1 MLKLFLA
8 VLLVSGFITRI
19 EAAGSCRRGY
29 YLWRRRFCLKVS
41 SNSVTWDEA
50 VRACAREGAGLAV
63 VQSENEMRF
72 VRVLMMSRRVS
83 SVFIGLQRQARSRA
97 LVSSNGGLAT
107 YRSWRGGEPRP
118 SNTRSCVTVAANQ
131 GYRWALSSCD
141 RPLRF
146 VCKYFPGQTAAPR
159 RPRQRCYVCD
169 NARTN
174 EECNAR
180 GMRECMLNE
189 EQKKADPSLVLSC
202 QNEIRVSG
210 GRKLISKKCK
220 QPTACENNYLQNPR
234 AAWYPSQCSPSHNM
248 NSVCR
253 CCCTGDLCNVN
264 ELPCL
269 SESSCPALSLPAQ
282 STVSCSNRNKPAS
295 VCTFSCRPGYKL
307 TGSRSRRCNG
317 QNGNWTNANPTCQ
330 SMLTLS
336 GVNYRPRV
344 IRKSWRVLALLQ
356 RGIRCSPVQRAPPSG
371 AMTCT
376 NSNYHSS
383 TCSFTCER
391 NFFLRGPATVT
402 CQQNE
407 RWSSN
412 QPRLCTLI
420 LCTGLRPPSNGEVS
434 FTNSTVI
441 GQIRTFS
448 CSEGYRMLGS
458 DTLRCVDSNNDG
470 FGEYDNNPPTCER
483 ITCPLPSPVLNNGDV
498 IPPTSSDYGS
508 VTSFRCD
515 FGYFLIGS
523 DSITCVDN
531 NNDGVGVWDGDSPIC
546 RLIECPV
553 ISPPDSG
560 RYNTTFQ
567 RTLGT
572 QMFVVCDPGFSMVGL
587 PRLTCIDDDND
598 GNGSWDNL
606 PPICEQIYCP
616 DLPPLV
622 NGMTSLS
629 GGLPVWGATASFNC
643 DVGYFLEGARTLEC
657 VDTNNDGEGNW
668 NQPLSRCR
676 QITCPTPT
684 QPTNG
689 RFVNT
694 PELTY
699 GSVVAV
705 TCDVG
710 YFLIGQSSRE
720 CGDVNDDGIGEWNGE
735 FPTCTQITCDEPLLP
750 PQNGEI
756 TESPPA
762 VWGSVTSFECDVGY
776 FMEGGAFVTCED
788 SNNDGSGE
796 WNSSAPVCNLISCP
810 LLVVP
815 MFGSLS
821 TLNVTYGTNVT
832 VTCNEGY
839 FLIGQYTTQC
849 GDVDRNVIGDWLSAL
864 PRCELIMCPTTVPS
878 PLNGVATLPD
888 VTDYASVTSFR
899 CDFGYFLIG
908 SDSITCVDN
917 NNDGVGEWDGDSPI
931 CKLIECPV
939 ISPPESGR
947 YNTTFQRTLATQMFV
962 ICDPGFS
969 MVGLPRLTCIDD
981 DNDGNGSWDNLP
993 PICEQIYCPD
1003 LPQLENGNVTSSTQ
1017 FPVWGSEQSFNCD
1030 VGFFLIGSATI
1041 RCVDDDLDGA
1051 GEWDKAMAVCQ
1062 QITCPIPTQP
1072 TNGRFVNTPE
1082 LTYGSVV
1089 EVTCDVGYFLIG
1101 QSSREC
1107 GDVNNDGIGEW
1118 NGEFPTCTQITCL
1131 VPVVAP
1137 QNGSIVTS
1145 SPDNIYGSD
1154 VTFDCD
1160 VGFFLIGSATTRCGD
1175 SNDDG
1180 IGEWTNQAPV
1190 CDRITCSPLNPP
1202 DNGVF
1207 IASQS
1212 LHFGATLVT
1221 RCLEGYYLVG
1231 NPTLLCKDGDNN
1243 GRGEWNGTLATCS
1256 QITCDEPLLPPQNG
1270 EITNSPPAVWGSVT
1284 SFNCDVGYFM
1294 DGEAFVTC
1302 EDSNNDGNGEWNSSA
1317 PVCNQILCP
1326 VLISPD
1332 NATIPSNHGRAFGD
1346 DVTMTCDPGF
1356 FLIGRGTVECGDVNN
1371 DGIGEWTSSYGTCEQ
1386 ISCPDLQTPINGFVT
1401 SSPPY
1406 VWGSV
1411 GSFGCSPGY
1420 YLNGSMTSLC
1430 DDVDS
1435 DGVGDWTLPPPV
1447 CELILCPDPG
1457 SPSNGVYTSSATEA
1471 TVGSLLSIECFE
1483 GFTNITNT
1491 DDVICASVPG
1501 SKIGRWIGVLPFCT
1515 AIICNGISWAPPGG
1529 MFACSLSTAYG
1540 SNCAFR
1546 CSRGYHL
1553 VGSNSIQCG
1562 DANNDGVG
1570 EWSADFPVCNEVIC
1584 IPSLSAPSNGSI
1596 NCTDF
1601 GQLDSQ
1607 CHFSCDSGFF
1617 LRGNDIT
1624 TCNDDDNN
1632 GEGEWSSDPATC
1644 REITCQVQ
1652 NSPVNGS
1659 ISCTRGVLYGS
1670 ACFFE
1675 CNPGY
1680 SLVGY
1685 DTVLCGEPNIDGAGQ
1700 WSIGE
1705 EPPTCIS
1712 NECSPE
1718 SVAPKNGS
1726 VTCSYGNLFESE
1738 CVYTCAV
1745 GYRLVGSERRSCL
1758 SDSTWNAPE
1767 PICELLR
1774 CLPVPVNPQ
1783 DGLVFCTNGNV
1794 FGSVCN
1800 FFCDLSY
1807 ERVGASSSTC
1817 SVDTD
1822 GDGVGEFIG
1831 GYPLCEPIYCDELE
1845 SVEVGGR
1852 IVCGIGPMQSET
1864 NRYGS
1869 ECVLVC
1875 DDGWRPN
1882 GPSRATCLG
1891 AGRWTANIGSCIRYQ
1906 CFPGLPTPAFGFKT
1920 CTSRNDALGTVCNF
1934 SCDTGRRLLGD
1945 TSVTCQQSGTWTAS
1959 SPTCVV

>member
-29 YLWRRRFCLKVS
+29 YLWRRRFCLKIS
-41 SNSVTWDEA
+41 QNSVTWDEA
-50 VRACAREGAGLAV
+50 VRACAREGAELAV

-107 YRSWRGGEPRP
+107 YRGWRGGEPPP

-189 EQKKADPSLVLSC
+189 EQKKADPPILLSC

-269 SESSCPALSLPAQ
+269 SESSCPVLSLPAQ

-307 TGSRSRRCNG
+307 TGSRSRRCDG

-356 RGIRCSPVQRAPPSG
+356 RGVRCSPVQRAPLSG
-371 AMTCT
+371 SMTCT
-376 NSNYHSS
+376 NSNYHGS

-407 RWSSN
+407 RWNSN

-420 LCTGLRPPSNGEVS
+420 LCTGLRPPSNGGVS
-434 FTNSTVI
+434 STNSTVI

-448 CSEGYRMLGS
+448 CSEGYRMLGG

-483 ITCPLPSPVLNNGDV
+483 ITCSLPLPILNNGDV
-498 IPPTSSDYGS
+498 IPPTSLDYGS
-508 VTSFRCD
+508 VASFRCN

-531 NNDGVGVWDGDSPIC
+531 NNDGVGEWSGDSPIC
-546 RLIECPV
+546 KLIECPV

-572 QMFVVCDPGFSMVGL
+572 QMFVVCDPGFFMVGL
-587 PRLTCIDDDND
+587 PRLTC
-598 GNGSWDNL
+598 
-606 PPICEQIYCP
+606 
-616 DLPPLV
+616 
-622 NGMTSLS
+622 T
-629 GGLPVWGATASFNC
+629 
-643 DVGYFLEGARTLEC
+643 
-657 VDTNNDGEGNW
+657 
-668 NQPLSRCR
+668 
-676 QITCPTPT
+676 
-684 QPTNG
+684 
-689 RFVNT
+689 
-694 PELTY
+694 
-699 GSVVAV
+699 
-705 TCDVG
+705 
-710 YFLIGQSSRE
+710 
-720 CGDVNDDGIGEWNGE
+720 
-735 FPTCTQITCDEPLLP
+735 
-750 PQNGEI
+750 
-756 TESPPA
+756 
-762 VWGSVTSFECDVGY
+762 
-776 FMEGGAFVTCED
+776 
-788 SNNDGSGE
+788 
-796 WNSSAPVCNLISCP
+796 
-810 LLVVP
+810 
-815 MFGSLS
+815 
-821 TLNVTYGTNVT
+821 
-832 VTCNEGY
+832 
-839 FLIGQYTTQC
+839 
-849 GDVDRNVIGDWLSAL
+849 
-864 PRCELIMCPTTVPS
+864 
-878 PLNGVATLPD
+878 
-888 VTDYASVTSFR
+888 
-899 CDFGYFLIG
+899 
-908 SDSITCVDN
+908 
-917 NNDGVGEWDGDSPI
+917 
-931 CKLIECPV
+931 
-939 ISPPESGR
+939 
-947 YNTTFQRTLATQMFV
+947 
-962 ICDPGFS
+962 
-969 MVGLPRLTCIDD
+969 DD

-1030 VGFFLIGSATI
+1030 VGYFLIGSASI
-1041 RCVDDDLDGA
+1041 RCVDVDLDGA

-1062 QITCPIPTQP
+1062 QITCPIPAQP
-1072 TNGRFVNTPE
+1072 TNGRFINTPE
-1082 LTYGSVV
+1082 ITYGSVA

-1101 QSSREC
+1101 QPSGEC
-1107 GDVNNDGIGEW
+1107 GDVNGDGIGEW

-1131 VPVVAP
+1131 VPVPAP

-1154 VTFDCD
+1154 VTFDCN
-1160 VGFFLIGSATTRCGD
+1160 VGFFLIGSATTRCDD

-1180 IGEWTNQAPV
+1180 IGEWTNQAAV

-1221 RCLEGYYLVG
+1221 RCLDGYYLVG
-1231 NPTLLCKDGDNN
+1231 NPTLLCEDENNDGQ
-1243 GRGEWNGTLATCS
+1243 GEWNGTLATCS
-1256 QITCDEPLLPPQNG
+1256 QITCDGPLLPPQNG
-1270 EITNSPPAVWGSVT
+1270 QIIDLPPAVWGSVT
-1284 SFNCDVGYFM
+1284 SFTCDVGYFM
-1294 DGEAFVTC
+1294 DGKAFVTC
-1302 EDSNNDGNGEWNSSA
+1302 EDSNNDGIGEWNSSS
-1317 PVCNQILCP
+1317 PVCNQIFCP
-1326 VLISPD
+1326 VLTSPD

-1346 DVTMTCDPGF
+1346 NVTMTCDPGF
-1356 FLIGRGTVECGDVNN
+1356 FLIGRDTVECGDVNN
-1371 DGIGEWTSSYGTCEQ
+1371 DGTGEWTSSYGACEQ
-1386 ISCPDLQTPINGFVT
+1386 ITCIDLQTPINGFVA

-1411 GSFGCSPGY
+1411 GSFRCFPGY
-1420 YLNGSMTSLC
+1420 YLNGSITSLC
-1430 DDVDS
+1430 DDVDD
-1435 DGVGDWTLPPPV
+1435 DGVGDWALPPPV

-1483 GFTNITNT
+1483 GFTNVTNT

-1515 AIICNGISWAPPGG
+1515 AIICNSISWAPPGG

-1601 GQLDSQ
+1601 SQLDSQ
-1607 CHFSCDSGFF
+1607 CHFSCDNGFF
-1617 LRGNDIT
+1617 LRGNDII

-1632 GEGEWSSDPATC
+1632 GEGEWSSNPATC
-1644 REITCQVQ
+1644 KEITCQVQ

-1685 DTVLCGEPNIDGAGQ
+1685 DTVLCGEPNSDGAGQ
-1700 WSIGE
+1700 WSIEE

-1718 SVAPKNGS
+1718 SVAPRNGS

-1745 GYRLVGSERRSCL
+1745 GYRLVGSERRRCL
-1758 SDSTWNAPE
+1758 SDSTWDAPE

-1783 DGLVFCTNGNV
+1783 DGLVFCTNGNM

-1822 GDGVGEFIG
+1822 GDGFGEFIG

-1906 CFPGLPTPAFGFKT
+1906 CFPGLSTPDFGFKT
-1920 CTSRNDALGTVCNF
+1920 CTTSNDALGTVCNF